1 MVSALESELD
11 VLKKQNQMIQ
21 RDFEKTQLA
30 KNSQAESAEAILIAH
45 EQLKTE
51 L

>member
-30 KNSQAESAEAILIAH
+30 KNS
-45 EQLKTE
+45 
-51 L
+51 